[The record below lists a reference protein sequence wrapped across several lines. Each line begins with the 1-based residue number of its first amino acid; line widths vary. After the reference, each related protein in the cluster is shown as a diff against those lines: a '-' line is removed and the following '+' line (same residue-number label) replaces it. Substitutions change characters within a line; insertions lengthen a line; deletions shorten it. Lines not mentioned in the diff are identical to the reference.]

1 MSLGASR
8 NQLMTVTKLLAG
20 QWQQTRNHWLDAKS
34 QEFDRRYMEA
44 LQAQVT
50 AALGA
55 IEKLDKV
62 LAKVRSDCE

>member
-8 NQLMTVTKLLAG
+8 NQLMTVTKVLAG

-34 QEFDRRYMEA
+34 QEFDTRYMEA
-44 LQAQVT
+44 LEANVT
-50 AALGA
+50 AALTA
-55 IEKLDKV
+55 IERLDKI